1 MNLFLLSI
9 DYLQAALAACDAHC
23 VKMVLESTQLLYS
36 AWHVNNGILPKIKSK
51 PDAYKLAHKNHPTAK
66 WVRECENNYMFTL
79 NYALALAKEY
89 SHRYSVEGKEP
100 KVHACVAHL
109 KRLQKWGFPVKQEK
123 DVSEVQEVDIVP
135 LKKKRKR
142 ENKKPT
148 VFATV
153 DIPSGCTPFPLCFG
167 EDGEKYMLKKDGE
180 YSGVESYKAY
190 YQSKKNSFKKR
201 KMTYRRRE
209 KPEWLEL

>member
-9 DYLQAALAACDAHC
+9 DYLQAVLAACDAHC

-36 AWHVNNGILPKIKSK
+36 AWHVNKGELPKIKSGPK
-51 PDAYKLAHKNHPTAK
+51 PYRLAHKNHPTAV

-79 NYALALAKEY
+79 NYALALADEY
-89 SHRYSVEGKEP
+89 SYRYSEEGKEP

-109 KRLQKWGFPVKQEK
+109 KRLKKWGYPTVVKKEEGETKEQT
-123 DVSEVQEVDIVP
+123 VV

-142 ENKKPT
+142 KEKKPT

-167 EDGEKYMLKKDGE
+167 PEGDKYMLKKDGE
-180 YSGVESYKAY
+180 YSGVMSYRKY
-190 YQSKKNSFKKR
+190 YESKKTSFKKR
-201 KMTYRRRE
+201 KMTYKNRE
-209 KPEWLEL
+209 KPEWLAL